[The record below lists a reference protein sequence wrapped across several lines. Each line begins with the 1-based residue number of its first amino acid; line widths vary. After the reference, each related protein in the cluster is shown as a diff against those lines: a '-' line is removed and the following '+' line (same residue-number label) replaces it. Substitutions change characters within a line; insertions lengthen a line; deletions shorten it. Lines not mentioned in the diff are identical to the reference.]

1 MSFSKHYS
9 FFPLVVIVLSLAL
22 AGLIYSTVQ
31 KAPPVETTTTVSVG
45 EPVNADE
52 YRDDLVA
59 IVRTFDG
66 RLTASTDDLDRLI
79 AAQTALAGL
88 LELRV
93 PVEFKD
99 LHLGLA
105 MVFSDMENQL
115 ESESRDITEPLGRLA
130 ELRET
135 YSWLAP

>member
-9 FFPLVVIVLSLAL
+9 FFPLVVIVLSLGL

-31 KAPPVETTTTVSVG
+31 EAPPVESTTAVLVG
-45 EPVNADE
+45 DTVNADE

-59 IVRTFDG
+59 IVSMFDG
-66 RLTASTDDLDRLI
+66 RLTASSDDLDRLL
-79 AAQTALAGL
+79 ATQTALAGL

-99 LHLGLA
+99 LHLALA

-115 ESESRDITEPLGRLA
+115 ESESRDITEPLARFA
-130 ELRET
+130 SLRET
-135 YSWLAP
+135 YSWLGP